1 MRLFLLPLLAL
12 LPFLATAQAEKD
24 TSTVHVVHGTACDTR
39 VTLEQLR
46 GALKLHSA
54 TVRNHDGKDDIYEG
68 AWLQEVLE
76 LACPSIAA
84 IDKRTRIRSAVRV
97 TAADGYSALIALS
110 EADTAFR
117 DRPVLL
123 CWKWNG
129 QPLGERH
136 GPFQLIVPDDNRHA
150 RDVRGVSTLEVI
162 TP

>member
-1 MRLFLLPLLAL
+1 MRFSLLPLVAL

-24 TSTVHVVHGTACDTR
+24 TSTVQIVHGTTCDAR
-39 VTLEQLR
+39 VSMEQVK
-46 GALKLHSA
+46 ALPRHSA
-54 TVRNHDGKDDIYEG
+54 PVRNHNGTDDTYEG

-97 TAADGYSALIALS
+97 TSADGYSALIALS

-123 CWKWNG
+123 CWLWNG
-129 QPLGERH
+129 QLLSERH
-136 GPFQLIVPDDNRHA
+136 GPFQLIVPDDIRHA
-150 RDVRGVSTLEVI
+150 RDVRGVSKLEVI

>member
-1 MRLFLLPLLAL
+1 MRVLLLPVLAL
-12 LPFLATAQAEKD
+12 LPFLAAGQAEKD
-24 TSTVHVVHGTACDTR
+24 TATVQIVHGTACDAR

-46 GALKLHSA
+46 SVLSHHIAP
-54 TVRNHDGKDDIYEG
+54 VRNHDGKDDTYEG

-150 RDVRGVSTLEVI
+150 RDVRNVTKLEVI

>member
-1 MRLFLLPLLAL
+1 MRFSLLPILAC
-12 LPFLATAQAEKD
+12 LPFLAAAQAAKD
-24 TSTVHVVHGTACDTR
+24 TSTVQIMHGTTCDTR
-39 VTLEQLR
+39 VSLELLR
-46 GALKLHSA
+46 GTLKLHSA
-54 TVRNHDGKDDIYEG
+54 TIRNHDGKDDTYEG

-76 LACPSIAA
+76 LACPSITAL
-84 IDKRTRIRSAVRV
+84 DKRTRIRSAVRV
-97 TAADGYSALIALS
+97 TAADGYSALITLS

-129 QPLGERH
+129 QPLSDRH

-150 RDVRGVSTLEVI
+150 RDVRGVSKLEVI